1 MKLLLRYVTLS
12 LVGLLTACSDRPG
25 ADFQGYVEGDFVY
38 VASAVAGQLDQLL
51 VARGDEVKPQA
62 PLFRL
67 DGVEVAAA
75 RRAAE
80 EELASASARLADLQ
94 KGKRPREVDVVI
106 AQLNQAK
113 ADAEQ
118 AAIRFAR
125 DQQQVDT
132 GAISRQLYDED
143 RALAS
148 VTASR
153 VKQFEAE
160 LAVARLPA
168 RSDQIKAQAAQVEV
182 ARAALEQALWRFGQ
196 AQPPAPQAAR
206 VVDTLFRPGEW
217 VAAGKPVVKLLPPG
231 EIKLRFFVPE
241 TRLGELRVGQALA
254 VSCDGC
260 GAPVAATLSFI
271 SPVAEYTPPVIYSNE
286 TRAKLVFMVEARP
299 APEQATRLHPGQPV
313 SVALQPN

>member
-1 MKLLLRYVTLS
+1 MIPLLRLTTLG
-12 LVGLLTACSDRPG
+12 LAGLLSACSDRPP
-25 ADFQGYVEGDFVY
+25 DTFQGYVEGDFVY
-38 VASAVAGQLDQLL
+38 VASAVAGQLEALR
-51 VARGDEVKPQA
+51 VARGDEVKA
-62 PLFRL
+62 RSPLYRL
-67 DGVEVAAA
+67 DSVEVAAVQ
-75 RRAAE
+75 RAAQ
-80 EELASASARLADLQ
+80 EELVSSQARLADLQ

-106 AQLNQAK
+106 AQLNQAR

-125 DQQQVDT
+125 DQQQVES
-132 GAISRQLYDED
+132 GAISRQLFDED

-148 VTASR
+148 VTAAR

-168 RSDQIKAQAAQVEV
+168 RADQIQAQAAQVEV
-182 ARAALEQALWRFGQ
+182 ARAVLDQAVWRLGQ
-196 AQPPAPQAAR
+196 VEPVAPQAAR

-217 VAAGKPVVKLLPPG
+217 VAAGKPVVKLLAPAD
-231 EIKLRFFVPE
+231 IKLRFFVPE
-241 TRLGELRVGQALA
+241 TRLAELRVGQALL

-260 GAPVAATLSFI
+260 GGPLPARLSFI

-299 APEQATRLHPGQPV
+299 APEQAARLHPGQPV
-313 SVALQPN
+313 SVALP

>member
-1 MKLLLRYVTLS
+1 MKLPLRYAMLS
-12 LVGLLTACSDRPG
+12 LVSLLAACSDRPS

-67 DGVEVAAA
+67 DSVEVAAA

-113 ADAEQ
+113 ADAEN

-196 AQPPAPQAAR
+196 AQPAAPQAAR

-217 VAAGKPVVKLLPPG
+217 VAAGKPVVKLLPPA